1 MLNPLQLIVLGLAR
15 GVASG
20 IEYLAGMHFVHRVRK
35 ITFYLFSEA

>member
-1 MLNPLQLIVLGLAR
+1 MLNPLQLLGLAR

-20 IEYLAGMHFVHRVRK
+20 MEYLAGMHFVHRVRK